1 MARLANPRPTPRS
14 FAAKNDIVEF
24 PARESQ
30 TKIIE
35 AMIELNAGNSD
46 AEITDRGEIGLFQP
60 TPGILLRE
68 EDIAVA
74 AVERPP
80 AANAPL

>member
-1 MARLANPRPTPRS
+1 MARLASPRPTPRS
-14 FAAKNDIVEF
+14 FAAKNDMVEF

-60 TPGILLRE
+60 APGILLPE